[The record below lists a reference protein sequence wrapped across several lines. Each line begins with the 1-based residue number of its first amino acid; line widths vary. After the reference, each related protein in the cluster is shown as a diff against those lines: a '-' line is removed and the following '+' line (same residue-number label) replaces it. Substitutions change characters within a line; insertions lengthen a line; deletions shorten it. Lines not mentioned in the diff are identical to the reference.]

1 MNYKPDEGILMAYLY
16 GELDATETEKMQL
29 YLQQHPEELKKLQ
42 GLGDVRN
49 VLSQIQDKEVIAP
62 PLFMDDA
69 NVKPIW
75 QSSYFKT
82 VMSIAA
88 SVLFLMVAGK
98 LLGTEINYSSGELK
112 ISFGGKSQLP
122 REIIQQ
128 TNLSEEKVKEMI
140 DSSLASNNR
149 IITSSWSEDQNKLSQ
164 SIQQNL
170 DKNSKKIDALMKTA
184 SDASQEQ
191 VRGFVASLQNE
202 NLKLMKDYFQL
213 SATDQK
219 KYTESLLVDFSQYLK
234 EQRKQDLMLFQ
245 TRVNSIEKNT
255 DQFKQETEQL
265 LANIISN
272 PSGKNKNS
280 YWEKNEEFRSQNEN

>member
-1 MNYKPDEGILMAYLY
+1 MNYKPDEGMLMAYLY
-16 GELDATETEKMQL
+16 GELDAAETEKVQF

-49 VLSQIQDKEVIAP
+49 ILSQTQDKEVIAP
-62 PLFMDDA
+62 PIFMDDA
-69 NVKPIW
+69 NVKPLW

-88 SVLFLMVAGK
+88 SLLFLMVAGK
-98 LLGTEINYSSGELK
+98 LLGTEINYLGGELK
-112 ISFGGKSQLP
+112 ISFNGK
-122 REIIQQ
+122 REPAKEMAQPSL
-128 TNLSEEKVKEMI
+128 TEEKVKEMI
-140 DSSLASNNR
+140 QSSLANNNEV
-149 IITSSWSEDQNKLSQ
+149 ITSSWTEDQKRLSQ
-164 SIQQNL
+164 SIRQNL
-170 DKNSKKIDALMKTA
+170 DQNSKKIDALMKGA
-184 SDASQEQ
+184 SEASQEQ

-213 SATDQK
+213 SAADQK

-265 LANIISN
+265 LASIISN
-272 PSGKNKNS
+272 PVGRNKNS
-280 YWEKNEEFRSQNEN
+280 Y

>member
-1 MNYKPDEGILMAYLY
+1 MNYKPDEGMLMAYLY
-16 GELDATETEKMQL
+16 GELDAAETEKVQL

-42 GLGDVRN
+42 GLGEVRS

-62 PLFMDDA
+62 PIFMDEA
-69 NVKPIW
+69 NVKPLW

-88 SVLFLMVAGK
+88 SLLFLMVAGK
-98 LLGTEINYSSGELK
+98 FLGTEINYSGGELK
-112 ISFGGKSQLP
+112 ISFGGK
-122 REIIQQ
+122 RETLNETVQPI
-128 TNLSEEKVKEMI
+128 NLTEEKVKEMI
-140 DSSLASNNR
+140 DSSLASNNK
-149 IITSSWSEDQNKLSQ
+149 IITTSWSEDQNRLSQ
-164 SIQQNL
+164 SIKQNL
-170 DKNSKKIDALMKTA
+170 DQSSKKIDALVKTA
-184 SDASQEQ
+184 SLASQEQ

-213 SATDQK
+213 SAADQK

-280 YWEKNEEFRSQNEN
+280 Y

>member
-1 MNYKPDEGILMAYLY
+1 MNYKPDEGMLMAYLY
-16 GELDATETEKMQL
+16 GELDAAETEKVQL

-42 GLGDVRN
+42 GLGDVRTIF
-49 VLSQIQDKEVIAP
+49 SQVQDKEVIAP
-62 PLFMDDA
+62 PIFMDDA
-69 NVKPIW
+69 NVKPLW

-88 SVLFLMVAGK
+88 SLLFLMVAGRF
-98 LLGTEINYSSGELK
+98 LGTEINYSGGELK
-112 ISFGGKSQLP
+112 ISFGGK
-122 REIIQQ
+122 REAVKEMVQPSL
-128 TNLSEEKVKEMI
+128 TEEKVKEMI
-140 DSSLASNNR
+140 QTSLASNNEV
-149 IITSSWSEDQNKLSQ
+149 ITTSWTEDQKRLSQ
-164 SIQQNL
+164 SIKQNL
-170 DKNSKKIDALMKTA
+170 DQNSKKIDALMTNA
-184 SDASQEQ
+184 STASQEQ

-213 SATDQK
+213 STADQK

-265 LANIISN
+265 LANIISS
-272 PSGKNKNS
+272 PSSKNKNS
-280 YWEKNEEFRSQNEN
+280 Y